1 MKRVL
6 TSLIVTICVLVALTG
21 VLYAHHGRGSTY
33 DAKKV
38 VDLKGTI
45 NKVMWRNPHIQFLVD
60 VKGSGRESHDMDDRT
75 QQRQYA
81 GPPGL

>member
-6 TSLIVTICVLVALTG
+6 TSLIVTICVLAALTG

-45 NKVMWRNPHIQFLVD
+45 NKVFWRNPHIQFLVD
-60 VKGSGRESHDMDDRT
+60 VKGADGKVTTWTIEHSNVST
-75 QQRQYA
+75 LAQ
-81 GPPGL
+81 PGL